1 MRMYWRLSSEE
12 ISPCWIRR
20 RPKRNSACHRWYVPC
35 AWMYLLWM
43 KKRASI
49 TLRCRMPRRM
59 TWPSAADIT
68 SLLSILVLHPVKN
81 RTNRLRM
88 VRASAR
94 QNSDSDG
101 WWCETGSLLVRLL
114 VWSSRYLFS
123 DVLGISWFLTH
134 FLTNQYAFSEQSYFT
149 PNSTPFTMI
158 FSISSTS
165 TSRLN
170 TVL

>member
-1 MRMYWRLSSEE
+1 
-12 ISPCWIRR
+12 
-20 RPKRNSACHRWYVPC
+20 
-35 AWMYLLWM
+35 MYLLWM

-49 TLRCRMPRRM
+49 TLRCRMPRGM

-68 SLLSILVLHPVKN
+68 SFLSILVLHPVKN
-81 RTNRLRM
+81 RTNRLRV
-88 VRASAR
+88 VRASSR

-101 WWCETGSLLVRLL
+101 WFIVLNFNAATVRNRQSISPVTCLIFQILIFRCTGDIVVSDT
-114 VWSSRYLFS
+114 LFNKS
-123 DVLGISWFLTH
+123 IC
-134 FLTNQYAFSEQSYFT
+134 FSEQSYFT